1 MKMLV
6 PGSLQRRRIRTS
18 LHCLALLGLLLALC
32 FTPVRLA
39 AQVDQG
45 AITGVVK
52 DSTGATIPDATV
64 KVTSV
69 ENGLVLTG
77 KSDSSG
83 VYVFSPLK
91 IGTYKITVQHEG
103 FATVTQENVTVDVQ
117 QRRAVDITLSAGN
130 VSEVVDVTA
139 APPLLQT
146 EEASTGQVIDA
157 KTIDQT
163 PLNGRNWIYI
173 AQLTAGV
180 APPNGSRGGGKGD
193 FNANGQRAEQ
203 NNFILDGI
211 DNNTN
216 VVDFLGGAS
225 YVVRPPPD
233 ALAEF
238 KVQTGSYSAEFGHS
252 AGAAVNASI
261 KSGTNQIHGNLWE
274 YVRND
279 AFDVREY
286 FNSNVS
292 KYRQNQFGATL
303 GFPIIKNKLFFFG
316 DTEANRIIFAN
327 PHTGLTVPTA
337 LMRQGNFSELF
348 DQGFSGASCTPQ
360 QVANGSC
367 ARTSGI
373 QLYQPGTGGLVPLAG
388 NVLPAAQIS
397 PLAQKILNLYPLPNV
412 QNGKFAG
419 NYQTT
424 TNDIDNTFQYDTRM
438 DYNAS
443 THDLA
448 FARWS
453 YTHEPGTRPG
463 QLGPILDGGGF
474 GDTGNIVNLGEQFAF
489 SETHIFNPS
498 LTNEARFGY
507 TYGHFAQLQQNIN
520 TDISSQLGLG
530 GIPFGPLNGGLP
542 NVAITGLTSFGSPT
556 FYVSNEY
563 QNNYQILDNITKVI
577 GNHTIHAGVN
587 FQHIRFSTQ
596 QPTQSRGSYNFTG
609 RYTSKPGVA
618 NTGSAVADFL
628 TDNMQSA
635 AISNLFNTDDV
646 RWNRAAY
653 AEDSWKATSDLT
665 ITFGLRY
672 EYAQPYVERHDHQAA
687 FIVNSVGVGTGSA
700 TYNIPISQ
708 QSVALPTTFTKLLA
722 ANNIRLQYTDKRSIV
737 ESAKLNFAPRLGLA
751 FSPGSKTAIRAGYG
765 LFFGGLESAGYYPNL
780 GENFPFEFDSNFN
793 PVGNATNTTADCLP
807 GNCPTNGISLTTGF
821 ANAISAGLLNAI
833 ATPSLRG
840 SDPKVKTPYSQ
851 QFNLSVEY
859 SITPK
864 LVASVAYVGSNG
876 RHLIVFPDPNSPATL
891 ANPSIN
897 TQNLRPFPGFG
908 GSAYSS
914 YAGDSNFNSLQ
925 TKIERRTNKGLSYL
939 ATYTYGH
946 SLDDAPTPLGST
958 GDPGYRGTN
967 VLPIQYDYSNS
978 PFDVRHRMTINA
990 NWQIPVGRGRG
1001 YMNNAP
1007 KAVDYVVGGWSL
1019 SLVFRAQTGEPFT
1032 VGTANYTAAGGAS
1045 AHAIRVADPFS
1056 TTLTPAANGGTT
1068 ACATKVR
1075 TTNNWYNPCA
1085 FANPALAATNIP
1097 AGAVITGAAALPYLG
1112 APRNNWYGPGYER
1125 IDSSLF
1131 KSFTTFREQSF
1142 QFRLDAFNILNTP
1155 AYGLPSTADT
1165 SQNGGR
1171 ITGARA
1177 FQNFTPDS
1185 RFFQF
1190 SGRYFF

>member
-1 MKMLV
+1 MRLGKFVFRLLV
-6 PGSLQRRRIRTS
+6 TAI
-18 LHCLALLGLLLALC
+18 LALC
-32 FTPVRLA
+32 PALPA
-39 AQVDQG
+39 LGQVDQG
-45 AITGVVK
+45 AVTGVIK
-52 DSTGATIPDATV
+52 DSTGATIPDAV
-64 KVTSV
+64 VTLTSID
-69 ENGLVLTG
+69 NGLVLTG

-83 VYVFSPLK
+83 IYVFSPIR
-91 IGTYKITVQHEG
+91 IGNYKITATHPG

-117 QRRAVDITLSAGN
+117 QRRAVDITLSAGQ

-146 EEASTGQVIDA
+146 EEASTGQVIA
-157 KTIDQT
+157 ARTIDQT
-163 PLNGRNWIYI
+163 PLNGRNWVYI

-180 APPNGSRGGGKGD
+180 APPNGSRGAGKGD

-261 KSGTNQIHGNLWE
+261 KSGTNQIHGSLWE
-274 YVRND
+274 YIRND
-279 AFDVREY
+279 AFDIKEY
-286 FNSNVS
+286 FNPNVS

-316 DTEANRIIFAN
+316 DTEANRIIFAAN
-327 PHTGLTVPTA
+327 HTGLTVPTA
-337 LMRQGNFSELF
+337 LMRQGNFSELLNPT
-348 DQGFSGASCTPQ
+348 FSGT
-360 QVANGSC
+360 
-367 ARTSGI
+367 TTGI
-373 QLYQPGTGGLVPLAG
+373 QLYQPGSGGATPIAG
-388 NVLPAAQIS
+388 NILAPSQINKVAQN
-397 PLAQKILNLYPLPNV
+397 ILNLYPLPNIN
-412 QNGKFAG
+412 NGIFAN

-424 TNDIDNTFQYDTRM
+424 TNDTDNTFQYDARM

-443 THDLA
+443 AHDLA

-453 YTHEPGTRPG
+453 YTHEPGNRPG

-489 SETHIFNPS
+489 SETHIFNPN

-520 TDISSQLGLG
+520 TDVASQLGLG

-542 NVAITGLTSFGSPT
+542 NVAVGGITSFGSPT

-577 GNHTIHAGVN
+577 GSHTIHAGVN
-587 FQHIRFSTQ
+587 FQHIRFSTE
-596 QPTQSRGSYNFTG
+596 QPTQSRGSYNYTG
-609 RYTSKPGVA
+609 RYTSAQGASSTSGITIA
-618 NTGSAVADFL
+618 NTGFGVADFL
-628 TDNMQSA
+628 TDNQQSA

-653 AEDSWKATSDLT
+653 VQDDWKATDDLT
-665 ITFGLRY
+665 FDIGLRY
-672 EYAQPYVERHDHQAA
+672 EYAQPYIERHDHQAA
-687 FIVNSVGVGTGSA
+687 WIPTVEGVGTGTA
-700 TYNIPISQ
+700 TYNIPVSQ
-708 QSVALPTTFTKLLA
+708 QNLALPATFTNLLA
-722 ANNIRLQYTDKRSIV
+722 ANNIQLVYTPNRSIV
-737 ESAKLNFAPRLGLA
+737 QSAKLNFAPRIGLA
-751 FSPGSKTAIRAGYG
+751 YRAGSKAALRAGYG
-765 LFFGGLESAGYYPNL
+765 IFFGGLESAGYYPNL

-793 PVGNATNTTADCLP
+793 PVGNTLNPSANCNF
-807 GNCPTNGISLTTGF
+807 GNCPSDGITLETGF
-821 ANAISAGLLNAI
+821 SNAIAAGLINSI

-840 SDPKVKTPYSQ
+840 SDARVKTPYSQ
-851 QFNLSVEY
+851 QYNLSVEY
-859 SITPK
+859 SLSSK
-864 LVASVAYVGSNG
+864 LVATMAYVGSNG
-876 RHLIVFPDPNSPATL
+876 RHLIIFPDPNSPATL
-891 ANPSIN
+891 ANPSVN

-908 GSAYSS
+908 GSAYTS
-914 YAGDSNFNSLQ
+914 YAGDSNYNSFQ
-925 TKIERRTNKGLSYL
+925 AKIERRAQKGLSFL
-939 ATYTYGH
+939 GTYTYSH

-958 GDPGYRGTN
+958 GDSGYRGTN
-967 VLPIQYDYSNS
+967 ILPISYDYSSS
-978 PFDVRHRMTINA
+978 PFDVRHRVTVNG
-990 NWQIPVGRGRG
+990 NWELPVGKGRG

-1007 KAVDYVVGGWSL
+1007 KAIDYLIGGWSL

-1032 VGTANYTAAGGAS
+1032 VGTASYTAAGGAS
-1045 AHAIRVADPFS
+1045 SHAIRVGDPFA
-1056 TTLTPAANGGTT
+1056 TNLTPPANAGTT
-1068 ACATKVR
+1068 SCPTKVR
-1075 TTNNWYNPCA
+1075 TSEHWYNPCA
-1085 FANPALAATNIP
+1085 FVNPVLSGADIP
-1097 AGAVITGAAALPYLG
+1097 VGAVIRGAAALPYLG

-1131 KSFTTFREQSF
+1131 KNFTTFREQSF
-1142 QFRLDAFNILNTP
+1142 QLRVDAFNVLNTP
-1155 AYGLPSTADT
+1155 SFGLPSNATDGN
-1165 SQNGGR
+1165 NGGQ
-1171 ITGARA
+1171 ITGSRS